1 MGARPPRLDGDEI
14 ALAISK
20 LSREPFQEVLTHLL
34 EAAPDVEDVHAF
46 AKRYPDRWAQA
57 VAILA
62 RLGGY
67 HDKLQIDA
75 TVSLDVARMSDAEL
89 LHRLGEI
96 EEGLAALEADNVDE
110 AASVVPFKKLPAP
123 AKK

>member
-1 MGARPPRLDGDEI
+1 MGARPPRLDGDGI

-20 LSREPFQEVLTHLL
+20 LSREPFQEVLTLL
-34 EAAPDVEDVHAF
+34 IEAAPDREDVHAF

-75 TVSLDVARMSDAEL
+75 SITLDVARMSDAEL
-89 LHRLGEI
+89 LQRYAET
-96 EEGLAALEADNVDE
+96 EARLAALETGE
-110 AASVVPFKKLPAP
+110 AGEVVPFRKIPAP
-123 AKK
+123 RK

>member
-20 LSREPFQEVLTHLL
+20 LSLEPFQEVLTHLL

-75 TVSLDVARMSDAEL
+75 TVTLDVARLSDAEL
-89 LHRLGEI
+89 LQRLGETDDK
-96 EEGLAALEADNVDE
+96 LAALEAD
-110 AASVVPFKKLPAP
+110 SVVPFRKLPAP
-123 AKK
+123 VKK

>member
-1 MGARPPRLDGDEI
+1 VTRLI
-14 ALAISK
+14 
-20 LSREPFQEVLTHLL
+20 
-34 EAAPDVEDVHAF
+34 EAAPDREDVHAF

-89 LHRLGEI
+89 LQRQAEVD
-96 EEGLAALEADNVDE
+96 ERLAALQVGDHN
-110 AASVVPFKKLPAP
+110 
-123 AKK
+123 

>member
-1 MGARPPRLDGDEI
+1 MAV
-14 ALAISK
+14 SK

-34 EAAPDVEDVHAF
+34 EAAPNREDVHAF

-75 TVSLDVARMSDAEL
+75 TVILDVARMSDAEL
-89 LHRLGEI
+89 LQRHAEVEKELTD
-96 EEGLAALEADNVDE
+96 LETGV
-110 AASVVPFKKLPAP
+110 VVPIKKLPST
-123 AKK
+123 AK